1 MFLFG
6 VNYNLYYFLLTK
18 RYKEAFMD
26 EEFRTYVIINVT
38 FVALITLNIMGT
50 YPHISD
56 DGLKH
61 FKIIPSKNNRAIGM
75 INEIYLASLNPC
87 IL

>member
-1 MFLFG
+1 
-6 VNYNLYYFLLTK
+6 
-18 RYKEAFMD
+18 MD

-56 DGLKH
+56 
-61 FKIIPSKNNRAIGM
+61 AIRD
-75 INEIYLASLNPC
+75 SLPL
-87 IL
+87 ILV